1 MKIIGIFTKTTT
13 ILTSHTNI
21 TIKDIAR
28 KYKCSPS
35 TVSRALN
42 DHPAINIETR
52 KTIQEYALKMGYQRN
67 NISLSLLNKS
77 SKTIGVILPN
87 INHFHET
94 AMLEGL
100 QSTFQP
106 LGYLLNICITNE
118 SYDLEKQYLNRL
130 LANRVDGIFIS
141 ISQKTFDYQ
150 LFGHIQNAI
159 DRSVPIIFIDRK
171 FEAAKSNAVVVDD
184 YHGAYLAT
192 QHLIDMGC
200 QRIAHLKGPTGMTV
214 SEHRFNG
221 YRDCLQNNNYL
232 YDQSLVCSTNFEVES
247 AIEPTKYLLDLLQMP
262 DAIFGVNDHV
272 CIGAMHVIRER
283 NLLIPNEIAIVGFDD
298 SPIAQY
304 FSPSLSSVVR
314 KSRQIGQ
321 EASQLLL
328 NQLLNKSETFQE
340 ENIILASELIIRDS
354 SKKTK

>member
-1 MKIIGIFTKTTT
+1 MNKNQ
-13 ILTSHTNI
+13 NI

-42 DHPAINIETR
+42 NHATISPETR

-118 SYDLEKQYLNRL
+118 SYELEKQYLNRL
-130 LANRVDGIFIS
+130 LANRVDGVFIS
-141 ISQKTFDYQ
+141 ISQETFDNQ
-150 LFGHIQNAI
+150 LFDHIQNAI
-159 DRSVPIIFIDRK
+159 ERAVPIIFIDRK
-171 FEAAKSNAVVVDD
+171 FEGANSNAVVVDD

-192 QHLIDMGC
+192 QHLIDVGC
-200 QRIAHLKGPTGMTV
+200 KRIAHLKGPAGMTV
-214 SEHRFNG
+214 SEQRFNG
-221 YRDCLQNNNYL
+221 YRDCLQKNNYPF
-232 YDQSLVCSTNFEVES
+232 DQALVCSTNFEIES
-247 AIEPTKYLLDLLQMP
+247 AIEPTNYLLDLPDIP

-272 CIGAMHVIRER
+272 CIGAMHVIRKR
-283 NLLIPNEIAIVGFDD
+283 NLHIPNDIAIVGFDD

-314 KSRQIGQ
+314 KSRQIGE

-328 NQLLNKSETFQE
+328 NQLLNKTEKLQE
-340 ENIILASELIIRDS
+340 GNIILASELIIRESS
-354 SKKTK
+354 SKIK

>member
-1 MKIIGIFTKTTT
+1 MDNLLK
-13 ILTSHTNI
+13 NI

-42 DHPAINIETR
+42 DHSSINIDTR

-67 NISLSLLNKS
+67 TISLSLLNKAS
-77 SKTIGVILPN
+77 NTIGVILPN

-94 AMLEGL
+94 AMVEGL

-106 LGYLLNICITNE
+106 LGYLLNICVTNE
-118 SYDLEKQYLNRL
+118 SYELEKQYLNRL

-141 ISQKTFDYQ
+141 ISQETFDNQ
-150 LFGHIQNAI
+150 LFDHIQNAI

-171 FEAAKSNAVVVDD
+171 FEAGKSNAVVVDD
-184 YHGAYLAT
+184 YQGAYMAT
-192 QHLIDMGC
+192 QHLIDMSC
-200 QRIAHLKGPTGMTV
+200 QQIAHLKGPEGNTV
-214 SEHRFNG
+214 AEMRFNG
-221 YRDCLQNNNYL
+221 YMDCLKNNNIEINSQL
-232 YDQSLVCSTNFEVES
+232 ICHTSFEVE
-247 AIEPTKYLLDLLQMP
+247 AGIEPTKYLLDLAVKP

-283 NLLIPNEIAIVGFDD
+283 NISIPKQIAIVGFDD

-304 FSPSLSSVVR
+304 FYPPLSSVKR
-314 KSRQIGQ
+314 NSHQIGI
-321 EASQLLL
+321 EASKLFLKTLCKREL
-328 NQLLNKSETFQE
+328 NSFQSLNMKD
-340 ENIILASELIIRDS
+340 L
-354 SKKTK
+354 

>member
-1 MKIIGIFTKTTT
+1 MKIISIFTKTTT

-100 QSTFQP
+100 QTTFQP

-118 SYDLEKQYLNRL
+118 SHELEKQYLNRV

-141 ISQKTFDYQ
+141 ISQKTFDNQ
-150 LFGHIQNAI
+150 LFDHIQYAI
-159 DRSVPIIFIDRK
+159 DRSVPVIFIDRK
-171 FEAAKSNAVVVDD
+171 FEVSKSNSVVVDD
-184 YHGAYLAT
+184 YQGAYLAT

-200 QRIAHLKGPTGMTV
+200 KRIAHLKGPSGMTV

-221 YRDCLQNNNYL
+221 YRDCLQNNNYS

-247 AIEPTKYLLDLLQMP
+247 AIEPTKYLLDLPEMP

-283 NLLIPNEIAIVGFDD
+283 DLKIPHEIAIVGFDD

-304 FSPSLSSVVR
+304 FCPPLSSVLR
-314 KSRQIGQ
+314 QSKQIGL
-321 EASQLLL
+321 EASQLFL
-328 NQLLNKSETFQE
+328 NITTKYSTLIQPQ
-340 ENIILASELIIRDS
+340 NIILTSKLVIRES
-354 SKKTK
+354 SQKR

>member
-1 MKIIGIFTKTTT
+1 MNIPP
-13 ILTSHTNI
+13 NI

-52 KTIQEYALKMGYQRN
+52 KTIQEYAQKMGYQRN

-94 AMLEGL
+94 AMVEGL
-100 QSTFQP
+100 QSALQP

-118 SYDLEKQYLNRL
+118 SQELEKQYLNRL

-141 ISQKTFDYQ
+141 ISQETFDNQ
-150 LFGHIQNAI
+150 LFDHVQSVINK
-159 DRSVPIIFIDRK
+159 SVPIIFIDRK
-171 FEAAKSNAVVVDD
+171 FEAVKSNAVVVDD

-192 QHLIDMGC
+192 QHLIDVGC
-200 QRIAHLKGPTGMTV
+200 KRIAHLKGPSGMTV

-221 YRDCLQNNNYL
+221 YRDCLQHNNFN

-247 AIEPTKYLLDLLQMP
+247 AIEPTKYLLDLPQRP

-283 NLLIPNEIAIVGFDD
+283 NYLIPNDIAIVGFDD

-314 KSRQIGQ
+314 KSQQIGH

-328 NQLLNKSETFQE
+328 DQLQNKSEIFQKD
-340 ENIILASELIIRDS
+340 NITLASELIIRES
-354 SKKTK
+354 SRKTK